1 MAKIINQMRWDDSI
15 RLSLVKVI
23 ILSWKAK
30 LLLLGG
36 LPDVEAVKET
46 FHEKLPARDLPSKPV
61 ITTTPLIY
69 HNFRQE
75 ISSKFPAYNPPPSMF
90 PHEPEQKSILPPLRL
105 NTRAA
110 NNVMRTHAE
119 HGGSILHQPVH
130 IGTPA
135 PSPPPSPAGKATK
148 KQNYQT
154 NQLFPFLYPPLD
166 ASSNELG
173 GKGSTSL
180 QDSLVGRKWTGTDIP
195 TSILEATELF
205 RSRVRATRA
214 LTQMW
219 EARKEYEK
227 YERGWGEG
235 RAPAVDALGTPAE
248 PDQQNENPVVE
259 GAREYDGGANDRLE
273 TVEEFYVRILPVI

>member
-1 MAKIINQMRWDDSI
+1 
-15 RLSLVKVI
+15 
-23 ILSWKAK
+23 
-30 LLLLGG
+30 
-36 LPDVEAVKET
+36 
-46 FHEKLPARDLPSKPV
+46 
-61 ITTTPLIY
+61 
-69 HNFRQE
+69 
-75 ISSKFPAYNPPPSMF
+75 MF

-205 RSRVRATRA
+205 RSRVRATRS

-219 EARKEYEK
+219 EARLEYEK

-235 RAPAVDALGTPAE
+235 RAPAEDPRK
-248 PDQQNENPVVE
+248 PDQENGSSDVKE
-259 GAREYDGGANDRLE
+259 AREYDGDVNDRLR
-273 TVEEFYVRILPVI
+273 TVEEYYVRILLLTDAC

>member
-1 MAKIINQMRWDDSI
+1 
-15 RLSLVKVI
+15 
-23 ILSWKAK
+23 
-30 LLLLGG
+30 
-36 LPDVEAVKET
+36 
-46 FHEKLPARDLPSKPV
+46 
-61 ITTTPLIY
+61 
-69 HNFRQE
+69 
-75 ISSKFPAYNPPPSMF
+75 
-90 PHEPEQKSILPPLRL
+90 
-105 NTRAA
+105 
-110 NNVMRTHAE
+110 MRTHAE

-205 RSRVRATRA
+205 RSRVRATRS

-219 EARKEYEK
+219 EARLEYEK

-235 RAPAVDALGTPAE
+235 RAPAEDLSKLGE
-248 PDQQNENPVVE
+248 LGRENESPVMKE
-259 GAREYDGGANDRLE
+259 AREYDGGANDRLR
-273 TVEEFYVRILPVI
+273 TVEEYYVRLFAFGRCLLTFQRDGLPYLQSIVMVYLKTILASLTTLITQSTSTAGMSFPENQNGTNGTNEAAALAQAEMSKLSLEELDSIRTQEVTAKAASGMILLMLKWFKVSRMARLD